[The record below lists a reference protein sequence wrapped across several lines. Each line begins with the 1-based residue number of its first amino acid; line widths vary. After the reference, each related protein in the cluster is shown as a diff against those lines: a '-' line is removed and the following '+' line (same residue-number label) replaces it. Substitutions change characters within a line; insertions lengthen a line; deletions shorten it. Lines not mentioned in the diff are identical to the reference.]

1 MRDAFAERVTT
12 LPEQLRRSLA
22 CDRGKELAQHAQLR
36 VDTGLA
42 VYIADP
48 HGPWQGGTKENINGA
63 LRQYIPKGSDLAR
76 WNVEEIEAVTSTLN
90 AIPRKALGWRTPA
103 VALNEHQLLVQQV
116 GVTTTD

>member
-22 CDRGKELAQHAQLR
+22 CDRGKELAQHVQLR
-36 VDTGLA
+36 IDTGLA

-48 HGPWQGGTKENINGA
+48 HGPWQGGTNENTNGV
-63 LRQYIPKGSDLAR
+63 LRQYILKGSDLAR
-76 WNVEEIEAVTSTLN
+76 WNVEEIEAMTSTLN
-90 AIPRKALGWRTPA
+90 AIPRKALGWRTSA